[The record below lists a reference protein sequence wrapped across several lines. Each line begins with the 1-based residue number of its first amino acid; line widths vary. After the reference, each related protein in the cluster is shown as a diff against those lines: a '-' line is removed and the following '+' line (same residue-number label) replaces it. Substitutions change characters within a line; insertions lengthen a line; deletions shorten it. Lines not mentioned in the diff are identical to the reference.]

1 MSKIKLN
8 EEERKALAD
17 LYRKAQTTP
26 VIFFGDYK
34 DMATIAWNSVRKF
47 MDKLGEKYDFV
58 PSIYSINSKTGEIKK
73 YSEVDFENIKYRS
86 GRRF

>member
-58 PSIYSINSKTGEIKK
+58 PSSISSINSKTGI
-73 YSEVDFENIKYRS
+73 VKYRKK
-86 GRRF
+86 